1 MKRLLA
7 IITTV
12 SLISVPLF
20 SQEEEKLQQL
30 ENLENKSNSSANQD
44 TATFEIGDK
53 IFSVKEMGDE
63 TRINIGKR
71 EIRVVEDSDGVTVW
85 KSTRDDSKG
94 NNRANRFQGHLGG
107 IEFGFNGYVTEFW
120 NTSLDPED
128 YYLDLNTAK
137 SNSWNFLFP
146 NINIGLSRHLG
157 FATAIGLNFNKYRF
171 DGNNTIVKDA
181 NGIIGPSFPEL
192 GISYT
197 KTKLST
203 TYAFVPL
210 IFEAQIPV
218 SYGNTIN
225 IGAGVIGA
233 VKLGSHTKVIYYDGG
248 KQKEKNRDDFSLNIL
263 RFGTTAR
270 LGYDFVQLFGTFY
283 FTPLF
288 EKGKGPQLY
297 PFEIGIAF
305 TFNG

>member
-146 NINIGLSRHLG
+146 N
-157 FATAIGLNFNKYRF
+157 
-171 DGNNTIVKDA
+171 
-181 NGIIGPSFPEL
+181 
-192 GISYT
+192 
-197 KTKLST
+197 
-203 TYAFVPL
+203 
-210 IFEAQIPV
+210 FEA
-218 SYGNTIN
+218 
-225 IGAGVIGA
+225 
-233 VKLGSHTKVIYYDGG
+233 
-248 KQKEKNRDDFSLNIL
+248 
-263 RFGTTAR
+263 
-270 LGYDFVQLFGTFY
+270 
-283 FTPLF
+283 
-288 EKGKGPQLY
+288 
-297 PFEIGIAF
+297 IAS
-305 TFNG
+305 